1 MRIEQEPAWLLHHR
15 PFRDSSR
22 ILDVLSQRHGR
33 LSLVA
38 RGSRSGKSRLKGLLR
53 PFMPLSVSWVARS
66 ELGTLTGAEP
76 GGPPLSLV
84 GDALLSGYYVN
95 ELLLNLLHRFD
106 PQPEVFTAYGDTIER
121 LAARQPVAAE
131 LRRFELELLRLLG
144 YALEFS
150 RDSHSQAVLEPAVH
164 YEYRATQGPVVV
176 EHRDGSMVFSGAE
189 LVAIGRREFD
199 DPEVLSAAGR
209 LLRGVIAYHL
219 DGKELKSRKV
229 FREVRRAGSKGT
241 SQ

>member
-1 MRIEQEPAWLLHHR
+1 M
-15 PFRDSSR
+15 
-22 ILDVLSQRHGR
+22 LSERHGR

-53 PFMPLSVSWVARS
+53 PFMPLSVSWVSRS

-76 GGPPLSLV
+76 GGAPLSLL
-84 GDALLSGYYVN
+84 GDALLSGYYLN

-106 PQPEVFTAYGDTIER
+106 PQPEVFAAYGDTIAR
-121 LAARQPVAAE
+121 LAAHQPVAEE

-150 RDSHSQAVLEPAVH
+150 RDCHSQAVLEPNAH
-164 YEYRATQGPVVV
+164 YEYRATQGPVAVS
-176 EHRDGSMVFSGAE
+176 HRDGSMVFSGAE
-189 LVAIGRREFD
+189 LAAIGRRDFD
-199 DPEVLSAAGR
+199 DPAVLTAAGR

-229 FREVRRAGSKGT
+229 FREVRRAGSKGA